1 MNTLG
6 IQPPFFIIG
15 VRVLSREIQV
25 KDSSVSTE
33 ARSQAAAELEAV

>member
-1 MNTLG
+1 MNT
-6 IQPPFFIIG
+6 PRDSASFFIIG

-33 ARSQAAAELEAV
+33 ARSQAAAALEAV